1 MASILI
7 FAGTTEGRKIAEYL
21 RGHAP
26 EVYVCTATE
35 YGKELVE
42 DGENIHVLAGR
53 LDVAGMR
60 ELAKGCQAELVID
73 ATHPFAMEVTK
84 NIRTMC
90 QEEQISCV
98 RVLREGST
106 ANENAVWVRNIR
118 EAAAYL
124 KDKKGN
130 ILITTGSK
138 ELDPYTKLPEYKKRC
153 FLRVLS
159 TKEAVEHAVDKG
171 FEGKHLIAM
180 QGPFSEGMNEQLLT
194 HVRARYLVTKDS
206 GRTGG
211 FQEKMTA
218 AKKAGAIPIVIGR
231 PEERGLPLK
240 EVLLM
245 LDEKYGFRA
254 PRKVTLVGIGPG
266 EERCLTKEAREAM
279 ENADVLIGAERMLQT
294 VKEMAVEQYAE
305 YRADKI
311 REYIQ
316 MNSRYRNIA
325 VLLSGDTGF
334 YSGAAALMEELEEY
348 EVKVLPGISSVSYLA
363 SRIGVQLEDTPLLSI
378 HGRTC
383 NYVDYLRENGKIF
396 LLVSG
401 GKDIQT
407 VLAKLCRYG
416 YKKAKVYV
424 GSRLSYPKERI
435 LSGTADRLLKKEI
448 SWDNLSVLYI
458 SLPEEDVS
466 VWSGMRDADFI
477 RGKTPMT
484 KSEIRSVIL
493 SKMDP
498 QKDAVIYD
506 VGSGTGSV
514 SIQLARKALDGT
526 VYAVEKNM
534 DAIALLHKNK
544 VRFHVSNIKQVKGE
558 APDVLSELPAPDQVF
573 VGGSSGQLEQILA
586 TVWEKNP
593 EARIVVSAITIN
605 TVAECMNCIRD
616 YPQHPAEMIQI
627 QVSKSKKVK
636 DYEMMEGQNPVYVV
650 TFEGEQPEKTE
661 EQHQEREEQPAETT
675 EKGDT
680 AQ

>member
-1 MASILI
+1 MKMASILI

-42 DGENIHVLAGR
+42 DGGNIHVLAGR

-84 NIRTMC
+84 NIRAMC
-90 QEEQISCV
+90 REEQITCV

-106 ANENAVWVRNIR
+106 DNENAVWVRNIR

-159 TKEAVEHAVDKG
+159 TREAVEHAVEKG

-194 HVRARYLVTKDS
+194 HVKARYMVTKDS

-240 EVLLM
+240 EVFLM

-254 PRKVTLVGIGPG
+254 PRKVTLIGVGPG
-266 EERCLTKEAREAM
+266 EPRCLTREAM
-279 ENADVLIGAERMLQT
+279 EALEKADVLIGAERMLQT
-294 VKEMAVEQYAE
+294 VSDMAVEQYAE

-311 REYIQ
+311 HEYIQ
-316 MNSRYRNIA
+316 MNSRFRNIA

-334 YSGAAALMEELEEY
+334 YSGASALKEELQEY
-348 EVKVLPGISSVSYLA
+348 DVSVLPGISSVSYFA
-363 SRIGVQLEDTPLLSI
+363 SRIGVQLEDTPLLSL
-378 HGRTC
+378 HGRNC
-383 NYVDYLRENGKIF
+383 NYIDQLRENNRMF
-396 LLVSG
+396 LLVGS
-401 GKDIQT
+401 GKDVQA

-416 YKKAKVYV
+416 YKKAKVFV
-424 GSRLSYPKERI
+424 GSRLSYGKERI
-435 LSGTADRLLKKEI
+435 LTGTAGQLLKKEI
-448 SWDNLSVLYI
+448 SWESLSVLYI
-458 SLPEEDVS
+458 ALPGELISSLT
-466 VWSGMRDADFI
+466 GMKDTDFV
-477 RGKTPMT
+477 RGKVPMT
-484 KSEIRSVIL
+484 KSEVRSVIL
-493 SKMDP
+493 AKMDP
-498 QKDAVIYD
+498 EKNSVLYD

-514 SIQLARKALDGT
+514 SIQLAKKAVDGT

-544 VRFHVSNIKQVKGE
+544 VRFHVSNITQIKGE
-558 APDVLSELPAPDQVF
+558 APDVLRDLPAPDRVF
-573 VGGSSGQLEQILA
+573 VGGSGGKLEEILE
-586 TVWEKNP
+586 TVWDKNP

-605 TVAECMNCIRD
+605 TVAECMRCITAFSL
-616 YPQHPAEMIQI
+616 HPAEIVQVQI
-627 QVSKSKKVK
+627 SKSRKMGE
-636 DYEMMEGQNPVYVV
+636 YEMMEGQNPVYIV
-650 TFEGEQPEKTE
+650 TFEGEKKTE
-661 EQHQEREEQPAETT
+661 TGEKELRSDET
-675 EKGDT
+675 
-680 AQ
+680 